1 MSPTDRRARS
11 TSRRTFLGGAA
22 TLVVAGCSGT
32 PDVLGLRR
40 SVRIAVSWSGT
51 ELRAFHSV
59 LNGLGRLDYPVEVV
73 PLGDDISTAFGPRST
88 RRPDIVMLPQPGLVT
103 RHLRDLEP
111 IPEDLASRG
120 RARLWDELL
129 VHDGTTYGLPFK
141 TAHKSAVWYRPS
153 VFKQVGV
160 APPKHWGDWLA
171 LNRALSLAG
180 IAPLSLGAGD
190 GWVLTDFLEN
200 VLLGTSPTTYRAL
213 STASQPRP
221 SQQPPVAAALR
232 LLGTMWS
239 APGTLAGGVERS
251 LVQQFPDAVVEVF
264 GHRRA
269 AMVLASDFAEPV
281 VRSFAADPADV
292 GLFTFPSMSPGAAA
306 PVVVGGD
313 VIVLPRPTTDDAKDL
328 VRRLAAPAAVDPWI
342 ATGGFLADGRTTG
355 YSPELTR
362 LAEQLAAPRTL
373 LQFDL
378 SDRLGRLGDIN
389 GLWRVLTD
397 FLVRIGDRG
406 SEVVPQAV
414 EAALAELKK
423 VEG

>member
-1 MSPTDRRARS
+1 MSPTSRRA
-11 TSRRTFLGGAA
+11 FLQAGAGAAA
-22 TLVVAGCSGT
+22 TLALAGCSGAQ
-32 PDVLGLRR
+32 DVLGLKR
-40 SVRIAVSWSGT
+40 SVRIAVSWSSA

-59 LNGLGRLDYPVEVV
+59 LDGLGTLRYPVEVV

-88 RRPDIVMLPQPGLVT
+88 RRPDIVMLPQPGLVAQ
-103 RHLRDLEP
+103 HLRDLESMP
-111 IPEDLASRG
+111 DDLADRG

-129 VHDGTTYGLPFK
+129 VHDGTTYGVPFK

-153 VFKQVGV
+153 VFEQVGV
-160 APPKHWGDWLA
+160 EPPKLWSDWLK
-171 LNRALSLAG
+171 LNRSLTSAG
-180 IAPLSLGAGD
+180 IRPLALAAGD

-200 VLLGTSPTTYRAL
+200 VLLGSSPPTYRAL
-213 STASQPRP
+213 STATHPRP
-221 SQQPPVAAALR
+221 SEQPAFAAALR

-251 LVQQFPDAVVEVF
+251 LTQQFPDAIVEVF
-264 GHRRA
+264 GYRRA

-281 VRSFAADPADV
+281 VHSFAADPADI
-292 GLFTFPSMSPGAAA
+292 GLFTFPSTGPGTAP

-313 VIVLPRPTTDDAKDL
+313 VMVLPRPAGDDAKDL

-362 LAEQLAAPRTL
+362 LAEQLVTPGTS

-397 FLVRIGDRG
+397 FLVRIGNRG
-406 SEVVPQAV
+406 SDLVPDAV
-414 EAALAELKK
+414 AAALAELKK
-423 VEG
+423 VEH

>member
-1 MSPTDRRARS
+1 MPSSRRA
-11 TSRRTFLGGAA
+11 FLGAA
-22 TLVVAGCSGT
+22 VTLVAAGCSGT

-40 SVRIAVSWSGT
+40 SVRVAVSWSGT

-59 LNGLGRLDYPVEVV
+59 LEGLGELDYPVEVI
-73 PLGDDISTAFGPRST
+73 PLGDDISTAFGPRSA
-88 RRPDIVMLPQPGLVT
+88 RRPDIVMLPQPGLVPE
-103 RHLRDLEP
+103 HVHDLES
-111 IPEDLASRG
+111 IPDDLAARG

-129 VHDGTTYGLPFK
+129 VVDGTTYGVPFK

-153 VFKQVGV
+153 MLRKVGLE
-160 APPKHWGDWLA
+160 PPKLWSDWLE
-171 LNRALSLAG
+171 LNRSLSLAG
-180 IAPLSLGAGD
+180 IRPLSLAAGD

-200 VLLGTSPTTYRAL
+200 VLLGASPSTYRAL
-213 STASQPRP
+213 ATTANPKPSEQP
-221 SQQPPVAAALR
+221 QVAAALR

-251 LVQQFPDAVVEVF
+251 LVQQFPDAIVEVF

-281 VRSFAADPADV
+281 VRSFAADPADI
-292 GLFTFPSMSPGAAA
+292 GMFTFPPISPGAAA

-313 VIVLPRPTTDDAKDL
+313 VMVLPRPSTDDAKDL
-328 VRRLAAPAAVDPWI
+328 VRRLAVPAAVDPWI
-342 ATGGFLADGRTTG
+342 ASGGFLADGRTTG

-362 LAEQLAAPRTL
+362 LAEQLVAPGTS

-378 SDRLGRLGDIN
+378 SDRLKRLGDIN

-397 FLVRIGDRG
+397 FLVRIGNRG
-406 SEVVPQAV
+406 SDVVPGAV
-414 EAALAELKK
+414 ESALAELGA
-423 VEG
+423 VEEVDS